1 MRLII
6 DPGALSKPEPAK
18 QVPAFLAASSEN
30 QILFSDFALKEAFNG
45 ANRQRIIRTF
55 APVRDFSPQMWAL
68 RLTPQISQIEP
79 NEEDPARGFIDELQS
94 NRLRAYLHD
103 VFTDA
108 DGIGE
113 FIAIASG
120 DAEHHFESLMP
131 SVPLI
136 KKDIERF
143 LGSLP
148 AADLAKL
155 RKENIIS
162 PRVADAT
169 IEGVTYDMALL
180 MKERGD
186 DSVPEHV
193 ENSFMFRFIVA
204 NYVLSLFWG
213 VLGGLD
219 SVKLKKLRN
228 DVTDTTYA
236 TFATFYDGLIT
247 NDHKLRGIYGNTRL
261 LLKTLFS
268 VKTGAPC

>member
-1 MRLII
+1 MR
-6 DPGALSKPEPAK
+6 
-18 QVPAFLAASSEN
+18 AFLGASNEN
-30 QILFSDFALKEAFNG
+30 QILFSDFELKEAFNG

-68 RLTPQISQIEP
+68 RLTPQISMIEP
-79 NEEDPARGFIDELQS
+79 NEADPSPGFIDELQS
-94 NRLRAYLHD
+94 NRLRAYLHN

-143 LGSLP
+143 LGSLT
-148 AADLAKL
+148 ATDLAKL
-155 RKENIIS
+155 RKENIIN
-162 PRVADAT
+162 PRIADAT
-169 IEGVTYDMALL
+169 IEGVTYVMALL
-180 MKERGD
+180 MKERGE
-186 DSVPEHV
+186 DSVPEHM

-219 SVKLKKLRN
+219 SVKPKKLRN

-247 NDHKLRGIYGNTRL
+247 NDHKLRGICVNTRL
-261 LLKTLFS
+261 LLIKTRLI
-268 VKTGAPC
+268 A